1 MLLIE
6 RKCTD
11 DPGLNTTV
19 WDPIKTAVLEGTR
32 MQADRRHVDLIYS
45 AFIFVRGCLVSE
57 NFWFKGHID
66 CLTRC
71 REDFSDTN

>member
-1 MLLIE
+1 MQLIE

-32 MQADRRHVDLIYS
+32 MQADRWHVDLIYS
-45 AFIFVRGCLVSE
+45 AFIFALMGRINIQS
-57 NFWFKGHID
+57 
-66 CLTRC
+66 
-71 REDFSDTN
+71 DFCYILPPFLNICHFGQQN